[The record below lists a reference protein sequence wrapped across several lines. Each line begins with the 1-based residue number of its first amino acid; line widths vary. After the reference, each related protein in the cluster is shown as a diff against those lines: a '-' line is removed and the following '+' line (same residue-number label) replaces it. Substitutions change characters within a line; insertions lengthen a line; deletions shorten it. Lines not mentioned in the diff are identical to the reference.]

1 MYCSG
6 CANLIDAGL
15 NYCSRCGAA
24 VSRPNDKAGKE
35 GLSSALGYIGGFGMF
50 GFFAVMMVLV
60 KNGIGEDTIVK
71 IAFLYLAALFGICFM
86 ILRQTGAGFSFG
98 KRIEPIKPAEL
109 RPLTTAQLYSS
120 SEEPASSV
128 IENTTRTLDE
138 IPARK

>member
-6 CANLIDAGL
+6 CGNLIDAGL

-24 VSRPNDKAGKE
+24 LSRPDDKAAKE

-50 GFFAVMMVLV
+50 GFFLVMMVLV
-60 KNGIGEDTIVK
+60 KNGIGEDALVK

-109 RPLTTAQLYSS
+109 RPLTTAQLYTSK
-120 SEEPASSV
+120 EFASSV